1 MTKQLLQK
9 TWSPENLT
17 KVIVEN
23 HMAPIIV
30 SSSADNQVSLEG
42 LLYINEPDED
52 FDSEDYI
59 NSEFNAGVLRIEL
72 DEVDE
77 MDGREARSS
86 QLKLTIPEGV
96 FLEIETDNY
105 PMNLSG
111 LNNNLKIDSENAPVS
126 VSNCDGDK
134 HIESENGPVRL
145 HNSRGNLFAKLENG
159 PLSAEAITGEGLTL
173 ESENGSLKVR
183 LARFP
188 KVDMSTENGAIYYET
203 QPVENGDFKFATE
216 NGIVSLVL
224 PVDFDFELTAKTEY
238 GQIKS
243 RLDAP
248 LNYENE
254 TYSLVN
260 GNGSNK
266 ISIETENGVIKI
278 SNDGHLNLGFIKEKL
293 EQLKD
298 ALAKANTN
306 EEKERVMELMNK
318 VIEYLNRAVSSIAE
332 DKVKDKVGAAIIKL
346 KTFGDKFD
354 FDETR
359 EKVMVN
365 LEEIGTQIQDGLK
378 EGIKGVKTGFE
389 EMKQKHLHP
398 EHVHEYIRKVMDSPL
413 IKPYLGGELKAREKE
428 DIADKSRLKILEM
441 LESGKITAEEAE
453 KLLKAIGKE

>member
-346 KTFGDKFD
+346 KTFGDTFD

>member
-42 LLYINEPDED
+42 LLYIDEPDED
-52 FDSEDYI
+52 FNSEDYI
-59 NSEFNAGVLRIEL
+59 SSEITAGVLRIEL

-96 FLEIETDNY
+96 FLEIQTDNY

-159 PLSAEAITGEGLTL
+159 PLSAEAITGEGLRL

-243 RLDAP
+243 RLEAP

-254 TYSLVN
+254 TYSLIN

-278 SNDGHLNLGFIKEKL
+278 SNDGHLNLGFIKEKM

-298 ALAKANTN
+298 ALAKANTS
-306 EEKERVMELMNK
+306 EEKEKVMELMNK

-346 KTFGDKFD
+346 KTFGEKFD

-359 EKVMVN
+359 EKVIVN

-378 EGIKGVKTGFE
+378 EGIKGVKIGLE